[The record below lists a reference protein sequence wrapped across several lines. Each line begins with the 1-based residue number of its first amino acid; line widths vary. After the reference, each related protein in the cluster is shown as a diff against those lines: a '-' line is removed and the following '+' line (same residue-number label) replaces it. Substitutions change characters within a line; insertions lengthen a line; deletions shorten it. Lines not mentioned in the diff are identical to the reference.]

1 MRVLVCDARN
11 RCFKLVGCD
20 RKLDWIVE
28 NGDAFDE
35 FCCKRGKKSHNTKWH
50 HEANEK
56 KGSQRKSRLQKI
68 KPSIKRSKQQQISSN
83 KIKVDCT
90 FIHEEEQQQRGK
102 KQRQHCD
109 NSHKVARINLAEE
122 E

>member
-1 MRVLVCDARN
+1 MRSKIGLDC
-11 RCFKLVGCD
+11 
-20 RKLDWIVE
+20 RKWRRIRRISLISRSKCSEFVVK
-28 NGDAFDE
+28 GD
-35 FCCKRGKKSHNTKWH
+35 KKSHNTKWH

-90 FIHEEEQQQRGK
+90 FIHEEEQQQREKNKGNIATTHTK
-102 KQRQHCD
+102 WQ
-109 NSHKVARINLAEE
+109 E
-122 E
+122 